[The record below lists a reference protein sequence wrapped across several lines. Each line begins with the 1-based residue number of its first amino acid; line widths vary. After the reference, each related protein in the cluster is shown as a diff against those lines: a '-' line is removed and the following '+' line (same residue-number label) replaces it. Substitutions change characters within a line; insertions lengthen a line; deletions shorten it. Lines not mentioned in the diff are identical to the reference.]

1 MKTYLQRKFERM
13 RFMKI
18 NTKYLG
24 EMEID
29 ETKIIH
35 FESGLPGFFDEKSFV
50 VLDIPGNDILQI
62 LQSVTTPEL
71 AFIVTNPHYFYEDY
85 EFKLDDSVIE
95 LLDIKKKE
103 EIVVMSILTVRDPF
117 HTSTINLK
125 APLVINWSNKRGKQV
140 ILNDGKYPMKASISL
155 SASSVE
161 GE

>member
-1 MKTYLQRKFERM
+1 
-13 RFMKI
+13 MKI
-18 NTKYLG
+18 ETKYLG

-29 ETKIIH
+29 ESKIIH
-35 FESGLPGFFDEKSFV
+35 FESGLPGFLDEKSFV
-50 VLDIPGNDILQI
+50 VLDIPGNNVLQI

-85 EFKLDDSVIE
+85 EFKLEDSIVE
-95 LLDIKKKE
+95 LLGIKKKE

-117 HTSTINLK
+117 PTSTINLK
-125 APLVINWSNKRGKQV
+125 APLIINWANKRGKQV
-140 ILNDGKYPMKASISL
+140 VLNDEKYSMKASISL

>member
-1 MKTYLQRKFERM
+1 
-13 RFMKI
+13 MKI
-18 NTKYLG
+18 ETKYLG

-29 ETKIIH
+29 ESKIIH
-35 FESGLPGFFDEKSFV
+35 FESGLPGFLDEKSFV
-50 VLDIPGNDILQI
+50 VLDIPGNDVLQI

-85 EFKLDDSVIE
+85 EFKLEDSIVE
-95 LLDIKKKE
+95 LLGIKKKE

-117 HTSTINLK
+117 PTSTINLK
-125 APLVINWSNKRGKQV
+125 APLIINWANKRGKQIV
-140 ILNDGKYPMKASISL
+140 LNDEKYSMKASISL

>member
-1 MKTYLQRKFERM
+1 
-13 RFMKI
+13 MKI
-18 NTKYLG
+18 ETKYLG

-29 ETKIIH
+29 ESKIIH
-35 FESGLPGFFDEKSFV
+35 FESGLPGFLDEKSFV
-50 VLDIPGNDILQI
+50 VLDIPGNDVLQI

-85 EFKLDDSVIE
+85 EFKLEDSIVE
-95 LLDIKKKE
+95 LLGIKKKE

-117 HTSTINLK
+117 PTSTINLK
-125 APLVINWSNKRGKQV
+125 APLIINWANKRGKQV
-140 ILNDGKYPMKASISL
+140 VLNDEKYSMKASISL

>member
-1 MKTYLQRKFERM
+1 
-13 RFMKI
+13 MKI
-18 NTKYLG
+18 DTKYLG

-29 ETKIIH
+29 ESKIIH
-35 FESGLPGFFDEKSFV
+35 FESGLPGFLDEKSFV
-50 VLDIPGNDILQI
+50 ILDIPGNELLHF
-62 LQSVTTPEL
+62 LQSVTTPDL

-85 EFKLDDSVIE
+85 EFKLEDSVIE

-140 ILNDGKYPMKASISL
+140 VLNNEKYSMKASISL